1 MLRKL
6 RVGDCCLDKLQE
18 SHWVRLDRF
27 EDGRVVI
34 LESAHHTLIGVVVLA
49 HLQEESLVVRVDD
62 HGHDLAMDARR
73 ESKLGSAI

>member
-1 MLRKL
+1 MRKL

-18 SHWVRLDRF
+18 SHWVRLDRLK
-27 EDGRVVI
+27 DGRVVV

-62 HGHDLAMDARR
+62 HRHDLAMHARR
-73 ESKLGSAI
+73 ESKQVRAI